1 MPREA
6 ELEKKVQA
14 ILESAIAEGELPCA
28 NVMVLHR
35 DQVICYTQAGR
46 DPGTG
51 EEISRDT
58 IFRLYSQTKP
68 VTSAAVCLLMERGII
83 DMNDPVEK
91 YLPGFANPKVLQ
103 PDGEMVPAERPVK
116 LMDLMGMCAGLC
128 YPMEDAPG
136 QYAARLFDDNQAAM
150 DEGKPGLTTV
160 EFANEIGKLPLA
172 FQPGTA
178 FRYSTCADVLGAVVE
193 VASGKRYG
201 DFLREEIFEPL
212 EMPDTGFCLPE
223 EKLPRL
229 VTCAKRTPEGIQVME
244 CRHLNVGNYTREP
257 AFASGGAGLVSTLED
272 LRSAFG
278 PDRSIS
284 LCRELTKLHEEVVR
298 TTLEEAVEKY
308 TENPPKGEFVLVVAG
323 AEPEEKETAS
333 ETDAASHVA
342 ALMARGLSRKDAIKQ
357 TAKDLDLPKNVV
369 YDAALKIEE

>member
-103 PDGEMVPAERPVK
+103 PDGKTVPAERPVK

-136 QYAARLFDDNQAAM
+136 QYAAQLFDDNQAAM
-150 DEGKPGLTTV
+150 DEGKAGLTTV
-160 EFANEIGKLPLA
+160 EFANEIGKLPL
-172 FQPGTA
+172 
-178 FRYSTCADVLGAVVE
+178 
-193 VASGKRYG
+193 
-201 DFLREEIFEPL
+201 DF
-212 EMPDTGFCLPE
+212 
-223 EKLPRL
+223 
-229 VTCAKRTPEGIQVME
+229 
-244 CRHLNVGNYTREP
+244 
-257 AFASGGAGLVSTLED
+257 
-272 LRSAFG
+272 
-278 PDRSIS
+278 
-284 LCRELTKLHEEVVR
+284 
-298 TTLEEAVEKY
+298 
-308 TENPPKGEFVLVVAG
+308 
-323 AEPEEKETAS
+323 
-333 ETDAASHVA
+333 
-342 ALMARGLSRKDAIKQ
+342 
-357 TAKDLDLPKNVV
+357 
-369 YDAALKIEE
+369 